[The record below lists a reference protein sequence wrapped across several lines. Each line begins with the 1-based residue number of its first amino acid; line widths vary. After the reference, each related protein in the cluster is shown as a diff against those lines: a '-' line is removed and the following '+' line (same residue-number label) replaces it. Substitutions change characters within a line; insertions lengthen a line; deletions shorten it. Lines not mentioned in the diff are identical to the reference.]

1 MPYIDRVEI
10 AKMKQS
16 LHHRIFLLSRAN
28 DVQIFEVSR
37 RWLGAKPR
45 LVVASGTAIL
55 FAVLLTPSIWMLS
68 VIPPLWRDID
78 AYAQVTLPPG
88 PGTILQYGPLYCFL
102 ARIPLYIGYVIDC
115 LARGAPLPAPAFF
128 IHPTLTDSGVF
139 ALLLSQHI
147 SLCFGTFYLIA
158 VTTRLFWVRLILAVA
173 WALNPLFYTFA
184 HCVGTETLSMIL
196 VLLIGA
202 TGLRIVRYSHQV
214 PGREW
219 VLFGVL
225 LWLCILTRH
234 INAILA
240 GVLPLSFFCLSTYR
254 LINVGFARSQLLRRW
269 QRLRARQALQKAA
282 LAVAVGIG
290 CIVLANVSLRGLCYA
305 VNTSYRSTAGP
316 AFLGRLKFLARLP
329 VEERNQL
336 LDKASENTN
345 APDVKKLISLLRDSF
360 RDENPNWDAIAFKNN
375 AQAFLFS
382 PQTSISEKQFYD
394 VLNRTARAF
403 LYPPDKMFVSAIA
416 ADLGASQRITIPGV
430 VSFLFV
436 STRFYFSHAAKMP
449 QYASLVTFR
458 DSNAAQVF
466 AIFKNHS
473 YFHHPKDLSYR
484 ALLFLWLINLAL
496 FAGIARMRQQQVAGI
511 ASYAAAL
518 TMVGLF
524 MMLVNCVLAVFQPR
538 YTLPM
543 WELTIVSMSILFGGM
558 MDSLFSPLAAS
569 FVAPSCGQAKRVDS
583 PKNQTE
589 KL

>member
-1 MPYIDRVEI
+1 MLI
-10 AKMKQS
+10 A
-16 LHHRIFLLSRAN
+16 
-28 DVQIFEVSR
+28 
-37 RWLGAKPR
+37 
-45 LVVASGTAIL
+45 
-55 FAVLLTPSIWMLS
+55 
-68 VIPPLWRDID
+68 IPPLWRDID

-88 PGTILQYGPLYCFL
+88 PGTILQYAPLYCFL
-102 ARIPLYIGYVIDC
+102 ARIPLYVGYAIDC
-115 LARGAPLPAPAFF
+115 LARGASLPAPAFF

-147 SLCFGTFYLIA
+147 SLCFGAFCLIA
-158 VTTRLFWVRLILAVA
+158 STTRLFWVRLVVAVA
-173 WALNPLFYTFA
+173 WALNPLFYSFA

-202 TGLRIVRYSHQV
+202 TGLRIVRYSRQV

-240 GVLPLSFFCLSTYR
+240 GVLPLSFFILSTHR
-254 LINVGFARSQLLRRW
+254 LIMIRFARSQLLRRW
-269 QRLRARQALQKAA
+269 QKLRARQALQKAA

-290 CIVLANVSLRGLCYA
+290 CIALANVSLRGLCYA
-305 VNTSYRSTAGP
+305 VNTSYRATSGP
-316 AFLGRLKFLARLP
+316 AFLGRLKFLVRLP

-336 LDKASENTN
+336 LDKASENTSS
-345 APDVKKLISLLRDSF
+345 PDVKKLISLLRDSF
-360 RDENPNWDAIAFKNN
+360 RDENPNWDAIAFKKN

-382 PQTSISEKQFYD
+382 PQTSTSEKQFYD
-394 VLNRTARAF
+394 VLNRTTRAF
-403 LYPPDKMFVSAIA
+403 LYPPEKMFLSAIA
-416 ADLGASQRITIPGV
+416 ADLGASQRITIPDV

-449 QYASLVTFR
+449 QCASLVTFR
-458 DSNAAQVF
+458 DSNAVQVF

-473 YFHHPKDLSYR
+473 YFRHPKDLSYR
-484 ALLFLWLINLAL
+484 ALLFLWFINLAL
-496 FAGIARMRQQQVAGI
+496 FAGIARMRKQQVAGI

-543 WELTIVSMSILFGGM
+543 WELTIISTSVLFGGM
-558 MDSLFSPLAAS
+558 
-569 FVAPSCGQAKRVDS
+569 
-583 PKNQTE
+583 TE
-589 KL
+589 LGFFHGRRKPDET

>member
-1 MPYIDRVEI
+1 MDVG
-10 AKMKQS
+10 S
-16 LHHRIFLLSRAN
+16 LLK
-28 DVQIFEVSR
+28 
-37 RWLGAKPR
+37 LGAAFV
-45 LVVASGTAIL
+45 LFVIL
-55 FAVLLTPSIWMLS
+55 LAPSIWMLS
-68 VIPPLWRDID
+68 VIPPLWKDID

-88 PGTILQYGPLYCFL
+88 PGTILQYAPLYCFL
-102 ARIPLYIGYVIDC
+102 ARIPLYVGYAIDC
-115 LARGAPLPAPAFF
+115 LARGAPLPAAAFF
-128 IHPTLTDSGVF
+128 FHPILTDSGVF

-147 SLCFGTFYLIA
+147 SLCFGAFCLIA
-158 VTTRLFWVRLILAVA
+158 LTTRLFWVRLIMAVA

-184 HCVGTETLSMIL
+184 HCVGSETLSMIL
-196 VLLIGA
+196 VLLTGAIGL
-202 TGLRIVRYSHQV
+202 TIVRYSRQV

-240 GVLPLSFFCLSTYR
+240 GVLPLSFFFLSTYR
-254 LINVGFARSQLLRRW
+254 LIMIRFARSQLLRRW
-269 QRLRARQALQKAA
+269 QRLRARQALEKAA

-305 VNTSYRSTAGP
+305 VNTPYRSTAGP

-345 APDVKKLISLLRDSF
+345 SPDVKKLISLLRDSF
-360 RDENPNWDAIAFKNN
+360 RDENPNWDGMTFKKN

-382 PQTSISEKQFYD
+382 PQTGTSEKQFYD
-394 VLNRTARAF
+394 VLNGTTRAF
-403 LYPPDKMFVSAIA
+403 LYPPEKLFLSAIA
-416 ADLGASQRITIPGV
+416 ADLGASQKITIPSV

-436 STRFYFSHAAKMP
+436 STRYYFSHAANMP
-449 QYASLVTFR
+449 QCASLTTYR

-473 YFHHPKDLSYR
+473 YFRHAKNLSYR
-484 ALLFLWLINLAL
+484 ALLFLWLMNLAL
-496 FAGIARMRQQQVAGI
+496 FAGIARMRKQQVAGI

-518 TMVGLF
+518 TMVGFF

-543 WELTIVSMSILFGGM
+543 WELTIMSASILFGGIP
-558 MDSLFSPLAAS
+558 SLFL
-569 FVAPSCGQAKRVDS
+569 PSCPLSRASTDER
-583 PKNQTE
+583 
-589 KL
+589 

>member
-1 MPYIDRVEI
+1 
-10 AKMKQS
+10 MKQS
-16 LHHRIFLLSRAN
+16 LRHRIFLLSPAN
-28 DVQIFEVSR
+28 GVQIFEVFR
-37 RWLGAKPR
+37 IWIGERPG
-45 LVVASGTAIL
+45 LVRFVAPAIL
-55 FAVLLTPSIWMLS
+55 FAVILAPSIWMLS
-68 VIPPLWRDID
+68 IIPPLWRDID

-88 PGTILQYGPLYCFL
+88 SGTILQYGPLYCFL
-102 ARIPLYIGYVIDC
+102 ARIPLYVGYAIDC
-115 LARGAPLPAPAFF
+115 LARGAPLPAPGFF

-147 SLCFGTFYLIA
+147 SLCFATFYLIA

-225 LWLCILTRH
+225 LWLSILTRH

-240 GVLPLSFFCLSTYR
+240 GVLPLIFFFLSTYR
-254 LINVGFARSQLLRRW
+254 LIMIRLARSQLRRRW
-269 QRLRARQALQKAA
+269 QRLRVRQALQKAG
-282 LAVAVGIG
+282 LAVGVGIC

-316 AFLGRLKFLARLP
+316 AFLGRLKFLARVP

-345 APDVKKLISLLRDSF
+345 SPDVKKLISLLRDSF
-360 RDENPNWDAIAFKNN
+360 RDENPNWDAIAFEKN
-375 AQAFLFS
+375 AQEFLFS
-382 PQTSISEKQFYD
+382 PQTSTSEKEFYD
-394 VLNRTARAF
+394 VLNRTTRAF
-403 LYPPDKMFVSAIA
+403 LYPPDKIFVSAIA
-416 ADLGASQRITIPGV
+416 TDLGASQRITIPDV

-449 QYASLVTFR
+449 QYASLLTFR
-458 DSNAAQVF
+458 DRNAAQVF

-473 YFHHPKDLSYR
+473 YFRHPKDLSYR

-496 FAGIARMRQQQVAGI
+496 FAGISRIREQQVAGI

-518 TMVGLF
+518 TIVGLF
-524 MMLVNCVLAVFQPR
+524 MMFVNCVLAVFQPR

-543 WELTIVSMSILFGGM
+543 WELTIVSISILFGGM
-558 MDSLFSPLAAS
+558 MDSLFSPLAAC
-569 FVAPSCGQAKRVDS
+569 FVAPSYGQAKRADS